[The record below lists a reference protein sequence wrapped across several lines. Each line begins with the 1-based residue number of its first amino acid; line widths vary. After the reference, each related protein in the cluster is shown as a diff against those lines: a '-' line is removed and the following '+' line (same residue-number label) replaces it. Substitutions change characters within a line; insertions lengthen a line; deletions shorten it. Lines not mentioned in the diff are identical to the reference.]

1 MEIMVRLFICYQNLF
16 WGVHN
21 DCIIIFFI
29 AFSFSGWQELAIS
42 SAISPVCL
50 VGEFNH
56 LIKAFAQFEQGVVE
70 QGVEESCCKIL
81 DFRKLLDKG
90 DAK

>member
-1 MEIMVRLFICYQNLF
+1 MAGRNWL
-16 WGVHN
+16 
-21 DCIIIFFI
+21 
-29 AFSFSGWQELAIS
+29 SIS
-42 SAISPVCL
+42 SAISPLCL
-50 VGEFNH
+50 VGELNH
-56 LIKAFAQFEQGVVE
+56 LIKAFAQFQQGVVE